1 MDNNELLK
9 MDYNVLESF
18 NEMLRQLHYK
28 LGDLNNVYDSNYFIE
43 QLNMIKER
51 EKQLPINLKTG
62 YERQLTALLDEH
74 PPKLWASTSE
84 IETFFNDLNIKK
96 NKNEKLKLF
105 VLTFIY
111 KRINNLKEPLIEEI
125 EKLKLEEKRKK
136 GSYILVNTESNRT
149 KSNRTKSNRTKSNRT
164 KSNRTNRNTSASGEY
179 LHIGEGEEGGG
190 GKRTRKFIRTK
201 KAKKSKRRTKKRKNK
216 Y

>member
-1 MDNNELLK
+1 MDMLLK
-9 MDYNVLESF
+9 MKYDDLVSF
-18 NEMLRQLHYK
+18 NEMLRELHYK

-43 QLNMIKER
+43 NLDMIEKRKE
-51 EKQLPINLKTG
+51 ELPINLKTG
-62 YERQLTALLDEH
+62 YEIEVDNLIHER
-74 PPKLWASTSE
+74 PPKLWAIPSE

-105 VLTFIY
+105 VLTFIH
-111 KRINNLKEPLIEEI
+111 KRINNLKKPLIEEI

-149 KSNRTKSNRTKSNRT
+149 KSNRTKSNRTNSNRT
-164 KSNRTNRNTSASGEY
+164 KSNRTKSNTAASGEY
-179 LHIGEGEEGGG
+179 LHIGEVEEGG
-190 GKRTRKFIRTK
+190 GKRTRKFKRTK